1 MADYCL
7 IADFFYGDFTGGA
20 ELNDYSLIQQFKKHN
35 IDVETKYCKE
45 ITKEYLLENSDK
57 NFIVAN
63 FVTMSPNIIDFMSEN
78 SKYVIYEHDH
88 KYLKRRNPI
97 FYKNYLAPEEEL
109 ANLKFYKNAKKV
121 ICLTQLAVDV
131 IRANT
136 KLNNITKI
144 GASVWRDED
153 LDYILELID
162 HEKNDKFAVMDSDN
176 PIKKRQQCIEFCNKS
191 GLEFDLIKHPNH
203 REFLKLLS
211 SYKGL
216 VFMTGH
222 LETCCRLLVE
232 AKMLNCELRFQKKLI
247 GAASEDWF
255 DLAGTEL
262 VEKIRQVS
270 NNSVSVFTE
279 SFNKV

>member
-20 ELNDYSLIQQFKKHN
+20 ELNDYSVIQQFKKHG
-35 IDVETKYCKE
+35 IDVDTKYCKE
-45 ITKEYLLENSDK
+45 ITKQYLVENSNT

-63 FVTMSPNIIDFMSEN
+63 FVTLPPHLIDFMSDN
-78 SKYVIYEHDH
+78 NKYVIYEHDH

-97 FYKNYLAPEEEL
+97 FYKNYLAPKEEL
-109 ANLKFYKNAKKV
+109 ANIKFYKNAKKV

-131 IRANT
+131 LRANT
-136 KLNNITKI
+136 GLNNVVKI

-162 HEKNDKFAVMDSDN
+162 QEKNDKFAVMDSNN
-176 PIKKRQQCIEFCNKS
+176 PIKKRQQCIDFCNNMNLK
-191 GLEFDLIKHPNH
+191 FDLIKDPDH

-211 SYKGL
+211 HYKGL

-232 AKMLNCELRFQKKLI
+232 AKMVNCEIKYQKKLI

-255 DLAGTEL
+255 EL
-262 VEKIRQVS
+262 NGEELIKEIRKIS
-270 NNSVSVFTE
+270 NDSVKVFME
-279 SFNKV
+279 SFE